1 MKMRGIAVLA
11 AFAALGTGL
20 VAGAGAAGSSVPTGG
35 TLAYAGIDPNDGMSD
50 IFVRPVGGIA
60 ATNITHDAGTR
71 KDLSP
76 AFSPSGSKIAFVRA
90 NSKGGANIMFVS
102 ADGSGLEDVTPTAFR
117 GAVNTDPSWSADGSR
132 IVFASNVDGNF
143 DLYWV
148 DFAPTTTSMRAPLVH
163 SLTKTAAP
171 VQNLD
176 PAWSPSGKSVV
187 FSRSG
192 HRSSVGNRAAELF
205 QLDVAS
211 LQAARLTKTTGGRG
225 DVAPVYSPNGLS
237 IGFSSD
243 RTGNDEVYVL
253 NLGTTKTLTKLTND
267 PARDVEPA
275 FSPDG
280 TAIVFVSTRKGTTEL
295 FAQNL
300 AGVTPGPTQPVQL
313 TFDGMTKSH
322 PSWGATTTH
331 PGPVGLPVETPLPNP
346 TPGTAS
352 PAAS

>member
-11 AFAALGTGL
+11 ASAALATGL

-35 TLAYAGIDPNDGMSD
+35 NLAYAGIDPNDGMSD
-50 IFVRPVGGIA
+50 IFVRLVGGTA
-60 ATNITHDAGTR
+60 ATNITHDTGVR

-76 AFSPSGSKIAFVRA
+76 AFSPNGSKIAFVRA
-90 NSKGGANIMFVS
+90 NNTGGASIMVVN
-102 ADGSGLEDVTPTAFR
+102 ADGSGLVNVTPTAFR
-117 GAVNTDPSWSADGSR
+117 GAVNTDPRWSSDASR

-148 DFAPTTTSMRAPLVH
+148 ELITTSTRALQVH

-192 HRSSVGNRAAELF
+192 HRPSLSNRAAELF

-211 LQAARLTKTTGGRG
+211 LQAARLTKTISGRG
-225 DVAPVYSPNGLS
+225 DVAPVYAPNGLS

-253 NLGTTKTLTKLTND
+253 NLGLTKTLTQLTNN

-275 FSPDG
+275 FAPDG
-280 TAIVFVSTRKGTTEL
+280 TAIVFVSNRSKATEL

-300 AGVTPGPTQPVQL
+300 AGLTPGPAQPVQL
-313 TFDGMTKSH
+313 TFDGMTKPH

-331 PGPVGLPVETPLPNP
+331 PGPVGLPVETPLPKP
-346 TPGTAS
+346 ATTGTAS